1 VGLEGSGLDSGMRL
15 GGFHREYE
23 QIAIRSL
30 ASIGVGARKE
40 EVQISDD
47 RQLTESGFV
56 YKNRVYAS
64 VAQLDSA
71 SVFGTE
77 GYRFESY
84 RAYSSHP
91 ANFRLPASSRI
102 ESCSLGMHR
111 SLKSPMF

>member
-1 VGLEGSGLDSGMRL
+1 MECGRLDSGMRL

-84 RAYSSHP
+84 RAYLEKQREIEFHTTRENVP
-91 ANFRLPASSRI
+91 GTEFGTESRWN
-102 ESCSLGMHR
+102 
-111 SLKSPMF
+111 